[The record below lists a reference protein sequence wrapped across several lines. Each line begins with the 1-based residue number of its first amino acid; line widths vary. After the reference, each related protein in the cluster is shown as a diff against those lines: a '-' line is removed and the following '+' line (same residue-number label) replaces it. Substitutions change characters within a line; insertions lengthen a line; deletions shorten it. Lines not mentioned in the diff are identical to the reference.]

1 MWQTSERNVQERS
14 SNLTQ
19 NDDYW
24 SYKVFK
30 KGNWNA
36 CIRLCNCVIL
46 HVGFLIHQ
54 ISKHLWPFAC
64 FCCSHSDKW
73 TFIFLC
79 FYFRYLLLM
88 LACTETAVSVTLY
101 FTQLSCLVCVKLRII
116 DAITK
121 SSLSTLLFFLARLK
135 QQDISK
141 HFHDQRRKTD
151 KTTPSYSTTCQL
163 YSKATGKFVQVIKR
177 TVNANG
183 SDESDAGKWM

>member
-1 MWQTSERNVQERS
+1 
-14 SNLTQ
+14 
-19 NDDYW
+19 
-24 SYKVFK
+24 
-30 KGNWNA
+30 
-36 CIRLCNCVIL
+36 
-46 HVGFLIHQ
+46 
-54 ISKHLWPFAC
+54 
-64 FCCSHSDKW
+64 
-73 TFIFLC
+73 
-79 FYFRYLLLM
+79 M

-183 SDESDAGKWM
+183 SDESDAGK